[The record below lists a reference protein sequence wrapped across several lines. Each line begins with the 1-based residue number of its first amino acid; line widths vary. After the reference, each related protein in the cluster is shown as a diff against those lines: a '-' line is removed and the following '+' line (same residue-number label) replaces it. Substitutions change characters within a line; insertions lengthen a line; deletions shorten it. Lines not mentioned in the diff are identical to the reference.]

1 MELSEVATLGRRIL
15 DEVERA
21 VVGKRAS
28 LELVLVGLMANG
40 HVLLE
45 DVPGLAK
52 TLAARSFAQVTGLDF
67 GRVQFTPDL
76 MPSDITGSSV
86 FDQRTSDFAFRPGP
100 IFTNLVLADEIN
112 RASPKTQAA
121 LLEAMQ
127 ERQISIDGTTHPL
140 QPPFLVVATQNPVEY
155 EGTYPLPEA
164 QLDRFLLRVGFG
176 YPSRE
181 AEWEVL
187 SRRIDRQRDEV
198 VLERVVDRDTMLAMQ
213 AAIETV
219 HVEESI
225 GYYMVDLVTA
235 TRTHTSVQVGA
246 SPRGSL
252 ALVMAG
258 TRPRGEMREVNGY
271 PATVISYK
279 TAVTGVKTGTL
290 TVGPITT
297 MPVVVLPRGRQPR
310 RRSYNDPFA
319 NPFFDDPFG
328 QFSAPPKQI
337 TLKSN
342 TVNVEVTGLP
352 PGKPA
357 NFSGAIGDFKLEAE
371 ADPRKAQAGD
381 PVTVRLIL
389 SGRGNFDR
397 IAAPVLSDERGLRTY
412 PATSKFKADDEV
424 NLSGVKTFE
433 QVVIADGAR
442 TSLPAYHFTYLDP
455 ATGKY
460 ATLDTPPV
468 PVEIIG
474 GNTPAPTAT
483 VASAAAAAPTA
494 TPTPTPPPKPAEDIL
509 YIRTDFGPARTASDF
524 LPPYRRR
531 PGSGFWLAQ
540 WIALAAFL
548 AAPVIAGIV
557 ARARNEKARRMAQ
570 ARRQQAELQR
580 ALQQENTGRAQ
591 FYEAATQ
598 LARLRAAT
606 SAGQPAGSLSVA
618 DICRAKGLDPQAAG
632 SVEEMFHRHDELAYS
647 GGRTAQEPV
656 PADERRGVLATLETL
671 EKR

>member
-1 MELSEVATLGRRIL
+1 MNPSRRIGNPAASLRLILIALAAMAFCPAAWAENVTVSATLVDPSVDAGQPAEYHIDVLNGRPEHAPPAPRV
-15 DEVERA
+15 D
-21 VVGKRAS
+21 
-28 LELVLVGLMANG
+28 GL
-40 HVLLE
+40 
-45 DVPGLAK
+45 
-52 TLAARSFAQVTGLDF
+52 TITAAGQTQSQQINLGFGTG
-67 GRVQFTPDL
+67 
-76 MPSDITGSSV
+76 M
-86 FDQRTSDFAFRPGP
+86 QRTITTTYIYNVETSHPGHFVIP
-100 IFTNLVLADEIN
+100 G
-112 RASPKTQAA
+112 Q
-121 LLEAMQ
+121 
-127 ERQISIDGTTHPL
+127 QIDVDGTTLRTLPVTL
-140 QPPFLVVATQNPVEY
+140 DVMGTGASGGESPGQSISAELIIPKTSVYVGESFPVELRTSFGQNITIRQPDGDPILDG
-155 EGTYPLPEA
+155 EGFSA
-164 QLDRFLLRVGFG
+164 QKF
-176 YPSRE
+176 
-181 AEWEVL
+181 
-187 SRRIDRQRDEV
+187 
-198 VLERVVDRDTMLAMQ
+198 
-213 AAIETV
+213 
-219 HVEESI
+219 
-225 GYYMVDLVTA
+225 
-235 TRTHTSVQVGA
+235 
-246 SPRGSL
+246 
-252 ALVMAG
+252 